1 MCIGVIKFMEEVIF
15 RLLDQNE
22 LLRIKE
28 IDRAE
33 NIFEYYEYKNGEL
46 IIKSVYDLVDSFDE
60 AELQEMIQRQQ
71 LLIANG
77 GQVIA
82 AFTDDRLV
90 GVASVEQKR
99 RGKQQHYCKM
109 DILYVSNSYRGN
121 KIGHQLVQ
129 KCAETAKAFG
139 AKKLYIS
146 ATPTK
151 ATVDFYLKEGASLV
165 EEIDEE
171 LFELEPLDIHL
182 ELKVS

>member
-1 MCIGVIKFMEEVIF
+1 MEEITF
-15 RLLDQNE
+15 RLLEQSE
-22 LLRIKE
+22 LFRIKE

-46 IIKSVYDLVDSFDE
+46 IIKSACDLVDSFDE
-60 AELQEMIQRQQ
+60 EELQEMIQRQH

-82 AFTDDRLV
+82 AFADDILI
-90 GVASVEQKR
+90 GVASVERKLRGR
-99 RGKQQHYCKM
+99 RQYYCKM

-129 KCAETAKAFG
+129 QCIEVAKAFG
-139 AKKLYIS
+139 AEKLYIS

-151 ATVDFYLKEGASLV
+151 ATVDFYLKEGARLV

-171 LFELEPLDIHL
+171 LFALEPLDIHL